1 MVASDQPM
9 NLPLSSLLLI
19 LCMSGFVQAGESVTA
34 DPVAGQSKA
43 VVCGACHG
51 PDGNSLVPVFPNLAG
66 QGERYLLKQ
75 LHEIRDGKRVVPE
88 MTGLLVS
95 LTERDLADIGAYYA
109 GQKAK
114 PVEADPDL
122 AAQGEALF
130 RGGKLEQGT
139 PACIGCHSPNGA
151 GIPGAG
157 FPQLSGQHSA
167 YIKKQL
173 TAFRDG
179 ERSNDG
185 ETQVMRT
192 IASKLSN
199 GDIEALAAFIQ
210 GLE

>member
-1 MVASDQPM
+1 M

-19 LCMSGFVQAGESVTA
+19 LCMNGLVQAGESATA
-34 DPVAGQSKA
+34 DPVAGQSKT

-75 LHEIRDGKRVVPE
+75 LREIKDGKRVVPE
-88 MTGLLVS
+88 MTGLLVPLS
-95 LTERDLADIGAYYA
+95 DQDLGDIAAYYA
-109 GQKAK
+109 GQKVSA
-114 PVEADPDL
+114 VAADPDL

-130 RGGKLEQGT
+130 RGGKLEQGV
-139 PACIGCHSPNGA
+139 PACIGCHSPSGA
-151 GIPGAG
+151 GIPSAG
-157 FPQLSGQHSA
+157 FPQLSGQHAA

-173 TAFRDG
+173 TAFREG
-179 ERSNDG
+179 ERTNDG
-185 ETQVMRT
+185 DTLVMRT

-199 GDIEALAAFIQ
+199 RDIDALAAFIQ